1 MAEPDRHIASSPP
14 QDRQDAPQASITGPL
29 LLDLLEWLAAAPRR
43 YAETMEAWRTSC
55 PRLPI
60 WEEAVE
66 RGFVRRELKDN
77 AATVVITDAGQTF
90 LRQHR
95 L

>member
-1 MAEPDRHIASSPP
+1 MAQPNRRIASLRP
-14 QDRQDAPQASITGPL
+14 QDGQDATQASITGPL
-29 LLDLLEWLAAAPRR
+29 LLDLLEWLAAEPRR

-66 RGFVRRELKDN
+66 RGFVRRELKDG
-77 AATVVITDAGQTF
+77 AATVVITDAGQSF

-95 L
+95 P

>member
-1 MAEPDRHIASSPP
+1 MASSAHRTIAAPEPDERD
-14 QDRQDAPQASITGPL
+14 QQATITAPL
-29 LLDLLEWLAAAPRR
+29 LLDLLDWLAAGPRG
-43 YAETMEAWRTSC
+43 YVETMEAWRTSC

-66 RGFVRRELKDN
+66 RGFVQRERGDR
-77 AATVVITDAGQTF
+77 AAIVRITESGRAF

-95 L
+95 P